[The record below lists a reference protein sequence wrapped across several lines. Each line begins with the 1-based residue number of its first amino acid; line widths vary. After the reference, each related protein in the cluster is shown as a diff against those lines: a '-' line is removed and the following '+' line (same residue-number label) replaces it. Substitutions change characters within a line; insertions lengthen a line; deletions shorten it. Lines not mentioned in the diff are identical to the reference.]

1 MIVGNT
7 KKIEFLK
14 KIKNVPHAML
24 FSGPELIGK
33 KKIALEFIKSIFCK
47 ESCQNCY
54 SCKSIDSNSFPD
66 LNIVEPI
73 EGNIAIEELRNFI
86 QKLSLKS
93 YNNGLK
99 VGIINDAHLMKKDAQ
114 NALLKTLEEPKGGT
128 LIILISNHPEMILK
142 TVRSRLINMKFS
154 LAPNKEIEDYLI
166 SLGASEEKA
175 KEITL
180 ISSGQVGKAVNFYN
194 DPLKVNFLRESIED
208 IISLT
213 KSEMYKRFEYAKK
226 FKEENDKI
234 VEILE
239 IWERFFRKE
248 MMSKIFNNNS
258 SLNNYSF
265 DKIKEI
271 VKEIEKTKYLIES
284 SNINKK
290 MALENLLISL

>member
-1 MIVGNT
+1 M
-7 KKIEFLK
+7 E
-14 KIKNVPHAML
+14 
-24 FSGPELIGK
+24 

-73 EGNIAIEELRNFI
+73 EGNIAIEELRNFM

-128 LIILISNHPEMILK
+128 LIILISHHPEMILK

>member
-14 KIKNVPHAML
+14 KINNIPHAML

-128 LIILISNHPEMILK
+128 LIILISHHPEMILK

>member
-14 KIKNVPHAML
+14 KINNIPHAML

-128 LIILISNHPEMILK
+128 LIILISHHPEMILK

-226 FKEENDKI
+226 FKEENEKI
-234 VEILE
+234 VEVLE

-248 MMSKIFNNNS
+248 MMSKIFNNSS

>member
-14 KIKNVPHAML
+14 KINNIPHAML

-33 KKIALEFIKSIFCK
+33 KKISLEFIKSIFCK

-128 LIILISNHPEMILK
+128 LIILISHHPEMILK

-166 SLGASEEKA
+166 SLGASKEKA
-175 KEITL
+175 REITL

>member
-128 LIILISNHPEMILK
+128 LIILISHHPEMILK

-154 LAPNKEIEDYLI
+154 LASNKEIEDYLI

-194 DPLKVNFLRESIED
+194 DPLKVNFLKESIED

-226 FKEENDKI
+226 FKEENEKI
-234 VEILE
+234 VEVLE

-248 MMSKIFNNNS
+248 MMSKIFNNSS

>member
-14 KIKNVPHAML
+14 KINNIPHAML

-154 LAPNKEIEDYLI
+154 LASNKEIEDYLI

>member
-14 KIKNVPHAML
+14 KINNIPHAML

-128 LIILISNHPEMILK
+128 LIILISHHPEMILK

-154 LAPNKEIEDYLI
+154 LASNKEIEDYLI

-226 FKEENDKI
+226 FKEENEKI
-234 VEILE
+234 VEVLE

-248 MMSKIFNNNS
+248 MMSKIFNNSS

>member
-14 KIKNVPHAML
+14 KINNIPHAML

-128 LIILISNHPEMILK
+128 LIILISHHPEMILK

-154 LAPNKEIEDYLI
+154 LASNKEIEDYLI

>member
-14 KIKNVPHAML
+14 KINNIPHAML

-73 EGNIAIEELRNFI
+73 EGNIAIEELRNFM

-128 LIILISNHPEMILK
+128 LIILISHHPEMILK

-180 ISSGQVGKAVNFYN
+180 ISSGQVGKAVNFYK
-194 DPLKVNFLRESIED
+194 DPLRVNFLKESIED

>member
-14 KIKNVPHAML
+14 KINNIPHAML

-154 LAPNKEIEDYLI
+154 LASNKEIEDYLI
-166 SLGASEEKA
+166 SLGASKEKA

-226 FKEENDKI
+226 FKEENEKI
-234 VEILE
+234 VEVLE

-248 MMSKIFNNNS
+248 MMSKIFNNSS

>member
-14 KIKNVPHAML
+14 KINNIPHAML

-128 LIILISNHPEMILK
+128 LIILISHHPEMILK

-154 LAPNKEIEDYLI
+154 LASNKEIEDYLI

-271 VKEIEKTKYLIES
+271 VKEIEKTK
-284 SNINKK
+284 
-290 MALENLLISL
+290 